1 MASLDCQRSSK
12 YMWFISFGE
21 LVDTREQWK
30 DSCSHPIAWQVT
42 KQSYLPHQV
51 KDRKEEKKN
60 KKENKKETIY
70 LISFFYLFSFTVY
83 LYFINSKN
91 SVILHL
97 LNKDHYILICITSS
111 T

>member
-1 MASLDCQRSSK
+1 MASLDRQRSSK
-12 YMWFISFGE
+12 SMWFISFGE

-30 DSCSHPIAWQVT
+30 DSCSHPTAWQVT

-51 KDRKEEKKN
+51 KDRKEGKKRIKEKK
-60 KKENKKETIY
+60 KTIY

-91 SVILHL
+91 SV
-97 LNKDHYILICITSS
+97 YIAPS
-111 T
+111 